1 MDDLI
6 GKHPKAGDPKAGS
19 SDAAHP
25 DGGRA
30 PAPEKAPPEKPT
42 PEKPHYLGHRAR
54 LRRRLLEQGP
64 GTLLDHELLEM
75 LLFAANP
82 RGDTKPLAKQLLSRF
97 GSLERALS
105 ATPAELAKVKG
116 LGEAGAAVL
125 TVVPEAARRLAR
137 EQAQDRPVVASWQKL
152 LDYCRVALAHE
163 RVECFHVLF
172 LDRKNK
178 LIADERQQ
186 RGTVDHTPVYPREV
200 VKRALEL
207 NASAII
213 LVHNHPS
220 GDPTP
225 SQADIA
231 MTQAVVEAA
240 AKLEIRVHD
249 HVVIGREGHASFRSL
264 GLL

>member
-1 MDDLI
+1 MQAVDDLI
-6 GKHPKAGDPKAGS
+6 GEDPKAARSGTR
-19 SDAAHP
+19 AA
-25 DGGRA
+25 A
-30 PAPEKAPPEKPT
+30 AEPAS
-42 PEKPHYLGHRAR
+42 KPHYHGHRTR
-54 LRRRLLEQGP
+54 LRRRMLEQGP
-64 GTLLDHELLEM
+64 SALADYELLEM

-82 RGDTKPLAKQLLSRF
+82 RGDTKPLAKQLLARF
-97 GSLERALS
+97 GSLARVLS

-116 LGEAGAAVL
+116 LGETGVAAL
-125 TVVPEAARRLAR
+125 TVVPEAARRLAL
-137 EQAQDRPVVASWQKL
+137 EQAQDQPVIASWQKL
-152 LDYCRVALAHE
+152 LDYCRIALAHE

-207 NASAII
+207 GASAVI

-231 MTQAVVEAA
+231 MTEAVVEAA
-240 AKLEIRVHD
+240 AKLDIRVHD